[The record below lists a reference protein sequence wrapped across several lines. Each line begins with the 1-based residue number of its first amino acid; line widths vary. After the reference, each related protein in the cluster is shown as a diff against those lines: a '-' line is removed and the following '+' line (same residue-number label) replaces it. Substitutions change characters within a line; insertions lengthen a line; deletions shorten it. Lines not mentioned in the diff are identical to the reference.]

1 MSHEVAKREA
11 AAPARIEDA
20 PQSLLEAVM
29 REVRNPD
36 MDPAR
41 LREFLEIGER
51 LEARQAKARFNDAFA
66 DLKAK
71 LPVIDK
77 RGVVLNKAGKVQ
89 FKYARYDDLHRA
101 ITPLLLEFGFSTSFD
116 FEEPDAGRLTTIL
129 HLRHRG
135 GHQEDFR
142 WTLPAMGQ
150 NQFVSN
156 LQNAAA
162 ARSFGKRCVLID
174 ALDILTEDQDSD
186 GRPVAPPEK
195 ITEEQA
201 IRIRD
206 ICEACEE
213 KEPGFYAR
221 FNKWRKAE
229 LQNEHVSDLFQG
241 EQYESVMTKLRDK
254 MAALGVK

>member
-1 MSHEVAKREA
+1 MTDIQKRGEV
-11 AAPARIEDA
+11 RIEQL
-20 PQSLLEAVM
+20 PEPTSLLEAVM

-36 MDPAR
+36 TDPAR

-51 LEARQAKARFNDAFA
+51 LEARQAKALYNDAFA
-66 DLKAK
+66 DLKAA

-77 RGVVLNKAGKVQ
+77 RGTVLNKSGKVQ

-101 ITPLLLEFGFSTSFD
+101 ITPLLLRFGFSTSFD
-116 FEEPDAGRLTTIL
+116 FEEPGAGRLTVIL

-186 GRPVAPPEK
+186 GRPQAPPESV
-195 ITEEQA
+195 TDEEVA
-201 IRIRD
+201 TIED
-206 ICEACEE
+206 ICAACEE
-213 KEPGFYAR
+213 CEPGFTGR
-221 FNKWRKAE
+221 FRKWVKLEMKADKLGE
-229 LQNEHVSDLFQG
+229 LFQG
-241 EQYESVMTKLRDK
+241 EQLDAVMDALAKGKTK
-254 MAALGVK
+254 LGVK

>member
-1 MSHEVAKREA
+1 VSKDLQVN
-11 AAPARIEDA
+11 APGEIQRIE
-20 PQSLLEAVM
+20 PTSLLEAVM

-36 MDPAR
+36 TDPAR

-51 LEARQAKARFNDAFA
+51 LEARQAKAMYNEAFA
-66 DLKAK
+66 DLKRE

-101 ITPLLLEFGFSTSFD
+101 ISPLLLKFGFSTSFD
-116 FEEPDAGRLTTIL
+116 FEEPDAGRLTCVL

-174 ALDILTEDQDSD
+174 ALDILTEDSDSD
-186 GRPVAPPEK
+186 GRPVAPPESV
-195 ITEEQA
+195 TQEQVA
-201 IRIRD
+201 LMED
-206 ICEACEE
+206 ICSACEE
-213 KEPGFYAR
+213 REPGFTGR
-221 FNKWRKAE
+221 FRKWIKLEMKAE
-229 LQNEHVSDLFQG
+229 KLSDLFQG
-241 EQYESVMTKLRDK
+241 EQLDAVMEALSKGKTK
-254 MAALGVK
+254 LGVK